1 MKYGLLFLVFLFS
14 CREEATITKDDCV
27 RPYTKKELAFV
38 SEFSEKGLSVKLFRF
53 DYPFGNEGYE
63 NDECD
68 QPQSST
74 YRIEIT
80 DVSSIFMQNID
91 SLRAKSREIVCRFYN
106 SIVEDSILLYTE
118 DFNVSFTTSTV
129 EKKLSEDV
137 KIESANLYYAQFRKE
152 ELEEFCE
159 FKVIEQNGKLVRKK
173 VNKRLDELFIWK
185 EFNPK

>member
-1 MKYGLLFLVFLFS
+1 MKLKLIFLLLFS
-14 CREEATITKDDCV
+14 CSENVKMTSHDCV
-27 RPYTKKELAFV
+27 RPYTEKELAFV
-38 SEFSEKGLSVKLFRF
+38 SEFNEKGLSVKLFRF
-53 DYPFGNEGYE
+53 NYPFGNEGFE
-63 NDECD
+63 NNECD

-80 DVSSIFMQNID
+80 DVPSIFMQNID

-106 SIVEDSILLYTE
+106 SIVEDSILFYTE
-118 DFNVSFTTSTV
+118 DFNISFTTSTI

-137 KIESANLYYAQFRKE
+137 KIQSANLYYAQFRKE

-159 FKVIEQNGKLVRKK
+159 FKVIEQNGKLIRKK

-185 EFNPK
+185 EFNPR